1 MAKLYKMTIYVC
13 DLEGDLDLEQI
24 KELINDRA
32 LNGISVSCITHY
44 ANEQA
49 GPEIEWDDDIDINY
63 HNSTTEQWDK
73 YFERRDYGM
82 DQRKRQVA

>member
-1 MAKLYKMTIYVC
+1 MAKFYKMTLYVC

-32 LNGISVSCITHY
+32 LDGVVVSCITHY
-44 ANEQA
+44 ANEQE
-49 GPEIEWDDDIDINY
+49 GPEIKWDDNIDINY

-73 YFERRDYGM
+73 YFER
-82 DQRKRQVA
+82 